1 MTVTLTNC
9 LKHIPLSYSP
19 ADAEEAANGGL
30 GEADGAVTPGRADA
44 DALVLGCNSIDILG
58 TSLNLSL
65 IMLVV

>member
-44 DALVLGCNSIDILG
+44 DALVLQGCN
-58 TSLNLSL
+58 
-65 IMLVV
+65 